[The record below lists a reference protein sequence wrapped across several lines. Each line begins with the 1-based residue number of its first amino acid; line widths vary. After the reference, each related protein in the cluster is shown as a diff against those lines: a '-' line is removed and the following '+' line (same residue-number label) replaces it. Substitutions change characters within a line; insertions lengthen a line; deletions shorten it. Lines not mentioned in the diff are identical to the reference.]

1 MSDDIV
7 EPVGWIYPDGTYT
20 PHRGENLEQW
30 GWSPV
35 YAAATIE
42 RLTRERDRYAS
53 DAGERAAKLDAAEA
67 EIALLKAD
75 LASTMAGLDAEG
87 KAYWKAHE
95 RAEAAE
101 AALTK
106 AREALEAL
114 EDAYRA
120 VEIAMP
126 PEQGKAA
133 VLAWMKA
140 RAALAPAKPCP
151 ICHGSGY
158 DERTRITLH
167 MQRCPNGCHA
177 APEGK

>member
-1 MSDDIV
+1 MSDII
-7 EPVGWIYPDGTYT
+7 EPVGWLYPDGTYT

-42 RLTRERDRYAS
+42 RLTRERDNYQARVIP
-53 DAGERAAKLDAAEA
+53 AETG
-67 EIALLKAD
+67 IV
-75 LASTMAGLDAEG
+75 
-87 KAYWKAHE
+87 
-95 RAEAAE
+95 RAEAQMMDVVERMGDDIVTLRAE
-101 AALTK
+101 LAK

-158 DERTRITLH
+158 DERTRKTLH
-167 MQRCPNGCHA
+167 KPRCPNGCPA